1 MVRLAAP
8 IVLAEIGWMS
18 MGIVDTIMVGRLPNS
33 AAAIGAV
40 SLGSILFYTVGMF
53 GSGLLLGL
61 DTLVSQSFGAG
72 DVDDCH
78 HSLLNSV
85 YVSLALAPLLMALV
99 WGLSPALQRFGIDP
113 AILQGAIPYL
123 SALTWSTLPLL
134 LYFACR
140 RYLQG
145 MNVVRPV
152 MFALVSANLI
162 NLFGNWVLIYG
173 HLGMRAMGIVGSG
186 WATCISRVYM
196 AAVLLLAI
204 FLHDRRYKTGLHAVT
219 LRVDPVR
226 IRALLT
232 LGLPAATQITLEL
245 GAFAVAAAMIGKLG
259 PIPLAAHQIAI
270 NTAALTYMVP
280 LGISSAAA
288 VRVGQALGRQ
298 DAHGARD
305 AGWTALLLGAGFMG
319 LMALVFLLLPR
330 FIVRVYTPDPA
341 VMLTG
346 IALLRVAAFF
356 QIFDGLQTVATGAL
370 RGAGDT
376 RTPMVCHLF
385 GYWLV
390 GLPLGYWLCFPL
402 GRGVVGLWSGLC
414 VALILIGIVLF
425 TVWRRKVPTMPPAR
439 GNSASS
445 NPPPA

>member
-61 DTLVSQSFGAG
+61 DTLVSQAFGAG

-78 HSLLNSV
+78 HSLLNSL
-85 YVSLALAPLLMALV
+85 YASLAVAPFLMALV
-99 WGLSPALQRFGIDP
+99 WGLAPALQRVGIDP
-113 AILQGAIPYL
+113 AILQDAIPYL
-123 SALTWSTLPLL
+123 SALTWSTFPLL

-173 HLGMRAMGIVGSG
+173 HLGMRAMGTVGSG

-196 AAVLLLAI
+196 AVMLLLAI

-219 LRVDPVR
+219 LRIDVAR
-226 IRALLT
+226 IRKLLA
-232 LGLPAATQITLEL
+232 LGLPAASQITLEL

-298 DAHGARD
+298 DARGARD

-319 LMALVFLLLPR
+319 LMALAFLLFPR
-330 FIVRVYTPDPA
+330 YIVRVYTPDPA

-356 QIFDGLQTVATGAL
+356 QIFDGLQTVAIGAL

-376 RTPMVCHLF
+376 RTPMISHLF
-385 GYWLV
+385 GYWFV

-425 TVWRRKVPTMPPAR
+425 TVWQRKVPSMPPAR

-445 NPPPA
+445 NPSPA